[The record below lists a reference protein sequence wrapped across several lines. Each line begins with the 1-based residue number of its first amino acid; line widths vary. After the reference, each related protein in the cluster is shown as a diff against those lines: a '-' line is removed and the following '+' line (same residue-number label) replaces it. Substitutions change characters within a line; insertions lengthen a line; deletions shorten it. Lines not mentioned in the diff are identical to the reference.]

1 MFIKNLKIENESKL
15 IRNIPFHKGINLIVD
30 ETNTND
36 KTKSGNSVGK
46 TTVLRLIDFCLGGD
60 GKNIYSDPEYRH
72 KGNMQIEKFL
82 KQNNVIITL
91 TLKEDLED
99 ELSDEICI
107 KRNFLSRKHKI
118 LEINGESYGNKDFPK
133 KLKELIF
140 HSKAEKPTFR
150 QIISKNVRDE
160 KNRLQNTTKVL
171 HETTKAEEYEALFL
185 FWLGIDL
192 DVSDKKQRL
201 ISQIKI
207 EENLQKR
214 LRKENTTAQI
224 EQFLIIVNRNILVL
238 EQKKDGF
245 NLNAEYE
252 EDLSKLNHT
261 KFNINKVST
270 ELSRLELRKELIIE
284 SREEL
289 VKEVANI
296 DTQKVKNIYAE
307 AKALIGSVQRTFEE
321 TLRFHNEML
330 SEKDKYITQELPSIE
345 VKLNS
350 LRAEMGNYL
359 YQEKVLSERLKKRGA
374 LEDLQIIIVELNK
387 EYEKKGNLEE
397 QKRLW
402 DNTNSKIN
410 NCKIELDQIDK
421 GIGSQGGLIKERVS
435 EFNKYFS
442 EISYRLYEEQFVLTA
457 DKNEKGYELNI
468 STISGNPGTGKKKGQ
483 TAAFDL
489 TYIQFADALGI
500 DCLHFILQ
508 DQIENVH
515 DNQISNLLTEI
526 VSGINCQY
534 ILPVLRDKLPADVD
548 IVKYEVLSLS
558 QSNKLFRV

>member
-118 LEINGESYGNKDFPK
+118 LEINGESYGIKDFPK

-245 NLNAEYE
+245 NLNEEYE

-330 SEKDKYITQELPSIE
+330 SEKEKYITQELPSIE